1 MAVTDFFGSSMN
13 LQRIL
18 MPINQRLMAK
28 LKVSGH
34 SSVVWYWSGD
44 PMVPRSNP
52 LLVRKFLLLSLLI
65 WKGGFEILQNDTWDL
80 LKKAYGTSKKLRFQ
94 FRGQL
99 NKPFSEPTYL
109 YTNLTPTVWI
119 PNGGFVYIL
128 WFRVIAMNFNWF
140 KVFWTLKHVGSSE
153 SWSLYSAIDTIYM

>member
-1 MAVTDFFGSSMN
+1 
-13 LQRIL
+13 

-28 LKVSGH
+28 LKVNGH

-65 WKGGFEILQNDTWDL
+65 WKGGFEILPNNTWDL

-109 YTNLTPTVWI
+109 YTNLSCPSSKFWGLFGIFRAIVLKISQKSWYL
-119 PNGGFVYIL
+119 GFL
-128 WFRVIAMNFNWF
+128 SFL
-140 KVFWTLKHVGSSE
+140 LKNDWSTTSE
-153 SWSLYSAIDTIYM
+153 IICNIMVSQNRNQGKERKFHW